1 MGAMVNSTLVV
12 KGILG
17 SWKSTVVSMEPRT
30 MPDPRPAVANQRLG
44 LQNKHLLC
52 FGLFIGGTHVKGVSG
67 RSRRHYELS
76 EMSHSEMSMSE
87 HVTSY
92 GERDFEG
99 VLLMDCPG
107 G

>member
-1 MGAMVNSTLVV
+1 M
-12 KGILG
+12 
-17 SWKSTVVSMEPRT
+17 
-30 MPDPRPAVANQRLG
+30 
-44 LQNKHLLC
+44 
-52 FGLFIGGTHVKGVSG
+52 KGVSG

-76 EMSHSEMSMSE
+76 EMSHSEMSVSE

>member
-1 MGAMVNSTLVV
+1 M
-12 KGILG
+12 
-17 SWKSTVVSMEPRT
+17 
-30 MPDPRPAVANQRLG
+30 
-44 LQNKHLLC
+44 
-52 FGLFIGGTHVKGVSG
+52 KGVSG
-67 RSRRHYELS
+67 RSRHCELS
-76 EMSHSEMSMSE
+76 EMSHSEMSHSEMSVSV